1 MCQYAL
7 PQQDRESV
15 KEHMLLRM
23 LYQVVETMNDHDQLT
38 VCPAP
43 SWLME
48 ALDILIGRPIGKIAL
63 SI

>member
-1 MCQYAL
+1 MSQYAL
-7 PQQDRESV
+7 PQQDRDSV

-23 LYQVVETMNDHDQLT
+23 LYQVVETMNDHLT
-38 VCPAP
+38 VYPAP

-48 ALDILIGRPIGKIAL
+48 ALDILIGRPIEKIAL